1 VLAAAGLAS
10 RRAAEAWIRG
20 GRVTVNGHVAR
31 LGESVDPSRDIV
43 CVDGERVGEE
53 PLQYWLVNKPLG
65 VVTTVRDPE
74 GRAAILDLVPGL
86 RARLFPVGR
95 LDRASSGLVL
105 LTNDGPLH
113 HALLHPSHGI
123 EREYFG
129 RLAAGVELEDGRTAP
144 ARVARAERDEASTS
158 LYLTMIEGRKRQI
171 RRALEALG
179 HPVIALHRVRFGP
192 LALGRLASGAARQ
205 LSAAERAQLLRA
217 AGLEG
222 SRARSSRAKP
232 PRRRGKAQ
240 ASKPPRV

>member
-1 VLAAAGLAS
+1 
-10 RRAAEAWIRG
+10 
-20 GRVTVNGHVAR
+20 VNGHVAR

-123 EREYFG
+123 EREYFVRVRG
-129 RLAAGVELEDGRTAP
+129 RASDATLRRLAAGVELEDGRTAP